1 MGTSS
6 STARKGSNL
15 EVIPQWVYTVKVP
28 PEMMTD
34 KFASCS
40 DGMTQVG
47 PNTVSRTR
55 HGAFD
60 TDGARWCRGFTSGK
74 HTFEVVY
81 PMNQRGTVAAVG
93 VGVEEA
99 PLHVKGRVAL
109 VGNNKFSWGI
119 CLRSRRAFHKG
130 AIVKKFPATQ
140 VYLPD
145 KFYMYLDA
153 DAGLIQFG
161 SDLDYYGTAIS
172 GIPRNQPLYPMVSAT
187 IQGATITMVYRGQ
200 GSFDG
205 PPPGQQII
213 VITPNQPAVIQHAQV
228 PLGPQGGEA
237 APPPLY
243 QEKPPTAPA
252 EGAGTSAD
260 EAPAQEKQ

>member
-1 MGTSS
+1 
-6 STARKGSNL
+6 
-15 EVIPQWVYTVKVP
+15 
-28 PEMMTD
+28 MMTD

-60 TDGARWCRGFTSGK
+60 TDGK

-81 PMNQRGTVAAVG
+81 PMNQRGTEAAVG

-109 VGNNKFSWGI
+109 VGNNRFSWGI

-130 AIVKKFPATQ
+130 

-200 GSFDG
+200 E
-205 PPPGQQII
+205 Q
-213 VITPNQPAVIQHAQV
+213 A
-228 PLGPQGGEA
+228 
-237 APPPLY
+237 
-243 QEKPPTAPA
+243 
-252 EGAGTSAD
+252 
-260 EAPAQEKQ
+260 